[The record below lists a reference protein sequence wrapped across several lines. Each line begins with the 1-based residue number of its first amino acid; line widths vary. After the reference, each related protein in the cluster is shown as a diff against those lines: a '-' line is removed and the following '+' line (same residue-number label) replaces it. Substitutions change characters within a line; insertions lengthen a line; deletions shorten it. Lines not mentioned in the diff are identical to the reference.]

1 MKKRRAMTLMPWP
14 PELRPLIEEALD
26 RFLPGV
32 ETQPEPLHR
41 AMRYAVFSGGKRLR
55 PQFLLHVAQACGI
68 RGEEQDLVLRAAC
81 AVELI
86 HTASL
91 LFDDLP
97 CFDNAA
103 QRRGCPTVHARFGEA
118 RALLAGEALVARSFE
133 LLAAAP
139 RSLAA
144 RSMQL
149 VRILAKVTGSSSGLV
164 GGQGPERD
172 ALSESHATEGAE
184 GYHALKTGAMFA
196 MAAEAAAVTAGSR
209 QAAAWA
215 TVGALVGQGYQLAHA
230 LFSLQPEKPA
240 EIPSKPAI
248 TRGTPSLLRQ
258 RPEKLLRARLA
269 ALSTTLHERIRGLAQ
284 EPELLL
290 GFLDALC
297 DPLLDPSGSH
307 GSSPSKQQARVS
319 LLSIE

>member
-1 MKKRRAMTLMPWP
+1 MKKRSAMTVTPWP

-26 RFLPGV
+26 RFLPQV

-68 RGEEQDLVLRAAC
+68 RGEARDLALRAAC

-86 HTASL
+86 HAASL
-91 LFDDLP
+91 LVDDLP

-103 QRRGCPTVHARFGEA
+103 QRRGGPSVHALFGEA
-118 RALLAGEALVARSFE
+118 RALLAAEALVARSFE

-149 VRILAKVTGSSSGLV
+149 VRILAAGTGSSSGLI
-164 GGQGPERD
+164 GGQGHDREAPIG
-172 ALSESHATEGAE
+172 SHATEGAE
-184 GYHALKTGAMFA
+184 GYHALKTGALFA
-196 MAAEAAAVTAGSR
+196 MAAEAAAVSAGRR

-215 TVGALVGQGYQLAHA
+215 AVGALVGRGYQLAHA
-230 LFSLQPEKPA
+230 LLALQPDKPA
-240 EIPSKPAI
+240 EIAGKPASA
-248 TRGTPSLLRQ
+248 RGPHPLPRQ
-258 RPEKLLRARLA
+258 RPEELLRARLA
-269 ALSTTLHERIRGLAQ
+269 TLSTTLRESIRGLSQ
-284 EPELLL
+284 EPAPLL

-297 DPLLDPSGSH
+297 DPLLEPSGSR
-307 GSSPSKQQARVS
+307 GASPSKQPACVS